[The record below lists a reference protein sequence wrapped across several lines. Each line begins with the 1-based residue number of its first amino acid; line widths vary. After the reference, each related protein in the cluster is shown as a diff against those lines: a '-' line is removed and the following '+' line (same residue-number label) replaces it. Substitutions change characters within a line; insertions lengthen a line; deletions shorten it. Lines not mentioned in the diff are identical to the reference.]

1 MAVLFAVQAFAFLLK
16 TVLAVEPA
24 SVSTSTYSK
33 KKFYSCTDY
42 VSHRYVLKQNS
53 QNELL
58 FLDFNRQNTRERTSL
73 AY

>member
-16 TVLAVEPA
+16 TVLAVAPA

-42 VSHRYVLKQNS
+42 RYVFKQNS